1 MVTLLLFNIGSVP
14 GNEQVETL
22 AKDASFRAYTPKL
35 IATKDGQL
43 HACSWGPGLSALW
56 TVFGRLALH
65 AMCSFFALLT

>member
-1 MVTLLLFNIGSVP
+1 MHVLDW
-14 GNEQVETL
+14 GNSNDL
-22 AKDASFRAYTPKL
+22 PSLSSCYAHADTPKL

-65 AMCSFFALLT
+65 AMCSFFAALT